1 MNNGIVERQ
10 NEDKYINYL
19 AAQRQLYSEAKK
31 LDGIGILFSVI
42 LPLVFALLQLLDSG
56 NKYLNAVSYVLTIL
70 SMISSLILSS
80 YVENKKELAAEV
92 QQHFDVYV
100 YQMPWDD
107 KLFGQQKSVTHIV
120 AEKSKLLL
128 RKTGERERLVD
139 WYRPEIGT
147 VDLEKGIFMC
157 QKENYNWD
165 VCLRKRFRLASFIV
179 IGILSIL
186 IFSLGIAKDETVT
199 MLLCRFVFII
209 PMFQWLFETVKQLNK
224 DIRNLNELD
233 ELIGSSGSKSMDELQ
248 EIQSKIYIHRRSCY
262 AVPNKFYE
270 KYKDNFEDVAHREAM
285 MDR

>member
-10 NEDKYINYL
+10 NEDKYIHYL

-31 LDGIGILFSVI
+31 IHSIGILFSVI
-42 LPLVFALLQLLDSG
+42 LPLVFALLQLLDSD
-56 NKYLNAVSYVLTIL
+56 NTYLNAVSYVLSIL
-70 SMISSLILSS
+70 SMILSLLLGS

-147 VDLEKGIFMC
+147 VSLEKGIFMC

-165 VCLRKRFRLASFIV
+165 VCLRKRFRSASFIL
-179 IGILSIL
+179 IGILSIS
-186 IFSLGIAKDETVT
+186 IFSIGIVKDESVII
-199 MLLCRFVFII
+199 LLCRFAFII

-224 DIRNLNELD
+224 DIKNLNELD
-233 ELIGSSGSKSMDELQ
+233 ELIRSSGSKSMEELQ
-248 EIQSKIYIHRRSCY
+248 EIQSKIYIHRKSCY

-270 KYKDNFEDVAHREAM
+270 KYKDNDEDVAHREAM

>member
-19 AAQRQLYSEAKK
+19 AAQRQLYNEAKK

-42 LPLVFALLQLLDSG
+42 LPLVFALLQLLDSD
-56 NKYLNAVSYVLTIL
+56 NTYLNAVSYVLTIL

-147 VDLEKGIFMC
+147 VGLEKGIFMC

-186 IFSLGIAKDETVT
+186 IFSLGIAKDETVA

-224 DIRNLNELD
+224 DIKNLNELD

-270 KYKDNFEDVAHREAM
+270 KYKDNDEDVAHREAM